1 MVRSSVAGQIR
12 DIDWMGL
19 WERYALPK
27 GLPLLLGMLLG
38 AVLAYSIVG
47 EEWAQVFILPLL
59 VPVAILILSYPF
71 VAIIFWLLLVP
82 FVAQAPSFIRPLFW
96 VLHRAMIPA
105 TLGLFLLSSAL
116 GVKKRK
122 PVRLG
127 RVELAMFAFLGVA
140 LVSILQL
147 QPDVPTSITALY
159 DRTFVPFCAY
169 LLIRLTA
176 PGEKDLKRLVPVVL
190 FVLIAELAVSIL
202 SLFAPQMV
210 PSWWLTRT
218 GRTTGTLAN
227 PAAYTT
233 TLMFL
238 GVFLFQAAMS
248 RPRGM
253 GRGWVRLLLLLASG
267 LAAIGILLSFSRGS
281 WLAGSLIILG
291 LLFLYPKQMI
301 RMVVVGVVIVV
312 ILGGSFL
319 ADQLDWASERLGQET
334 YSGRIVVYNA
344 MITMVRHKPF
354 FGWGYD
360 NLDRYDQQFH
370 TRVGEFTIGRSD
382 ETSHNTYLTI
392 MSELGLIGFFLYAF
406 PFWYWFRRSI
416 RVVRR
421 LPREGFWSRRLLVML
436 WLAIGGHVVAAS
448 FMDMRNFPFSLTL
461 WWMTLGFV
469 ASMVYPYLNRDET
482 GGLQSARQT
491 IEIGQAADDDQGNHV
506 DTKEPRVSGPD
517 HV

>member
-1 MVRSSVAGQIR
+1 M
-12 DIDWMGL
+12 
-19 WERYALPK
+19 
-27 GLPLLLGMLLG
+27 G

-71 VAIIFWLLLVP
+71 TAIILWLLLVP
-82 FVAQAPSFIRPLFW
+82 FVAQAPSFIRPLYW
-96 VLHRAMIPA
+96 VLHRAMIPV
-105 TLGLFLLSSAL
+105 TLGLVLLSSAL

-127 RVELAMFAFLGVA
+127 WAELAMFAFLGLAV
-140 LVSILQL
+140 VSILQL
-147 QPDVPTSITALY
+147 QPDVSTSIIALY
-159 DRTFVPFCAY
+159 DRTVVPFFAY

-176 PGEKDLKRLVPVVL
+176 PGEKDLKRLVPVFL

-202 SLFAPQMV
+202 SLLAPQVV

-238 GVFLFQAAMS
+238 GVLMFQAAI
-248 RPRGM
+248 
-253 GRGWVRLLLLLASG
+253 GRKQGVGRDWVRILFLLASG
-267 LAAIGILLSFSRGS
+267 LAAIGIFLSFSRGS
-281 WLAGSLIILG
+281 WLAGSLVILG

-301 RMVVVGVVIVV
+301 RLAVVVVVIVV
-312 ILGGSFL
+312 ILGGNFL
-319 ADQLDWASERLGQET
+319 ATQLDWASERLGQET

-344 MITMVRHKPF
+344 MLTMVRLKPF

-370 TRVGEFTIGRSD
+370 TRVGDFTIGRRD

-406 PFWYWFRRSI
+406 PFWYWLRRSL

-421 LPREGFWSRRLLVML
+421 LPREGFLSWRLLVML

-448 FMDMRNFPFSLTL
+448 FMDMRFFAFSLTL
-461 WWMTLGFV
+461 WWMTLGLV
-469 ASMVYPYLNRDET
+469 AAVVYPYLDRSDSRDAA
-482 GGLQSARQT
+482 ARQT
-491 IEIGQAADDDQGNHV
+491 VERLPGEN
-506 DTKEPRVSGPD
+506 
-517 HV
+517 

>member
-1 MVRSSVAGQIR
+1 MPISRLPATVRSSVAKQIR
-12 DIDWMGL
+12 DTDWMGL
-19 WERYALPK
+19 WEKHSLPK
-27 GLPLLLGMLLG
+27 GLPLLLGVVLG
-38 AVLAYSIVG
+38 AALAYSLVA
-47 EEWAQVFILPLL
+47 EEWAPVLVLPLL

-71 VAIIFWLLLVP
+71 ATIIFWLLLVP
-82 FVAQAPSFIRPLFW
+82 FVAQAPSALRPLYW

-105 TLGLFLLSSAL
+105 TLGLVLLSSVL
-116 GVKKRK
+116 GVKKRE

-127 RVELAMFAFLGVA
+127 RAELAMFAFLGLA

-147 QPDVPTSITALY
+147 QPDVSTSITALY
-159 DRTFVPFCAY
+159 DRTIVPFCAY

-176 PGEKDLKRLVPVVL
+176 PHEKDLKRLVPVVL

-202 SLFAPQMV
+202 SLLAPQVV

-238 GVFLFQAAMS
+238 GVLLFQAATS
-248 RPRGM
+248 RPRGT
-253 GRGWVRLLLLLASG
+253 GRDWVRLFLLSASG
-267 LAAIGILLSFSRGS
+267 LAAIGIFLSFSRGS
-281 WLAGSLIILG
+281 WLAGSLVILG

-301 RMVVVGVVIVV
+301 RMVVVVVLIVV
-312 ILGGSFL
+312 ILGGNLL
-319 ADQLDWASERLGQET
+319 ATQLDWAAERLGQET

-344 MITMVRHKPF
+344 MLTMVRLKPF

-370 TRVGEFTIGRSD
+370 TRVGDFTIGRRD

-392 MSELGLIGFFLYAF
+392 MSELGLVGFFLYVF
-406 PFWYWFRRSI
+406 PFWYWFRRSLW
-416 RVVRR
+416 VVRR
-421 LPREGFWSRRLLVML
+421 LPREGFWSWRLLVML

-448 FMDMRNFPFSLTL
+448 LMDMRFFAFSLTL

-469 ASMVYPYLNRDET
+469 AAVVYPYVDRSD
-482 GGLQSARQT
+482 SHDAAARQIVET
-491 IEIGQAADDDQGNHV
+491 LPGGN
-506 DTKEPRVSGPD
+506 
-517 HV
+517 